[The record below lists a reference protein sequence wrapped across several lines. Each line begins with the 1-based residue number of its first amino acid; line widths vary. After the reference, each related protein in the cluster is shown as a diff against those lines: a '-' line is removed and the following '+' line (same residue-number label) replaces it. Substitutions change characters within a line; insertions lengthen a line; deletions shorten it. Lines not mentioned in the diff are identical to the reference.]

1 MIDKN
6 IAFIGAGFMG
16 GALIRGM
23 VKSKTIEP
31 QNITAVDPRPEIL
44 DALKSETA
52 VNVTDD
58 NNRAVANADIVVLGV
73 KPQILEGVVRE
84 ISGSI
89 SSKKLVI
96 SIAAG
101 VRISSF
107 ESWLGK
113 SQPIIR
119 AMPNMG
125 AAVGSA
131 ATAVSASA
139 KAGAVEIET
148 AKKIFDSVGKTVVVD
163 EKLLDTVTAIS
174 GSGPAY
180 VFLFLEAMTEAGTAL
195 GLSKETAYEL
205 SLATFYGSAKLAMA
219 TGQDPASLRE
229 SISSPG
235 GTTLAGLASF
245 EKEGFREIVK
255 KSVKIAMER
264 SLELGK

>member
-6 IAFIGAGFMG
+6 IVFIGAGFMG

-23 VKSKTIEP
+23 VKSKTIAP
-31 QNITAVDPRPEIL
+31 QKITAVDPRSEIL
-44 DALKSETA
+44 DALENETA
-52 VNVTDD
+52 INVTNDTSS
-58 NNRAVANADIVVLGV
+58 AVANADIVVLGV
-73 KPQILEGVVRE
+73 KPQILKDVVQE
-84 ISGSI
+84 ISAFI
-89 SSKKLVI
+89 SNDKLVI

-107 ESWLGK
+107 ESWLGD
-113 SQPIIR
+113 STPIIR

-131 ATAVSASA
+131 ATAISASA
-139 KAGAVEIET
+139 IAGTAEIEV
-148 AKKIFDSVGKTVVVD
+148 AKKIFDSVGKTVVVK
-163 EKLLDTVTAIS
+163 EKLLDAVTAVS

-195 GLSKETAYEL
+195 GLSQETAYEL
-205 SLATFYGSAKLAMA
+205 SLATFYGSAKLAME

-255 KSVKIAMER
+255 KSVETAMKR
-264 SLELGK
+264 SVELGK

>member
-6 IAFIGAGFMG
+6 IVFIGAGFMG

-23 VKSKTIEP
+23 VKSKTIAP
-31 QNITAVDPRPEIL
+31 QKITAIDPRSEIL
-44 DALKSETA
+44 GALKNETA
-52 VNVTDD
+52 INVTKD
-58 NNRAVANADIVVLGV
+58 NSAVANADIVVLGV
-73 KPQILEGVVRE
+73 KPQILEQVVRE
-84 ISGSI
+84 ISASI
-89 SSKKLVI
+89 SSEKLVI

-107 ESWLGK
+107 ESWLGTDT
-113 SQPIIR
+113 PIIR

-131 ATAVSASA
+131 ATAISASA
-139 KAGAVEIET
+139 KAGTAEIEI

-163 EKLLDTVTAIS
+163 EKLLDAVTAVS

-205 SLATFYGSAKLAMA
+205 SLATFYGSAKLAME
-219 TGQDPASLRE
+219 TGQDPASLRK

-255 KSVKIAMER
+255 KSVETAMKR
-264 SLELGK
+264 SMELGK